1 MKGLDDY
8 ISENLV
14 LVSLEA
20 DDDVSC
26 IGQLGNLLYETGY
39 VKDTYKQAAIERE
52 KVFPTGLDMGG
63 IGVAIPH
70 TDAVHVIEP
79 AVAVGIL
86 AKPVPFRLMAS
97 EGDQTVEVR
106 AVFQLAINDPSEQ
119 LQMLQSLMELLSNAE
134 LLEKLQKAPD
144 SKSVIGLI
152 RAGLSGK

>member
-1 MKGLDDY
+1 MKGLTEY

-20 DDDVSC
+20 ADDVSC
-26 IGQLGNLLYETGY
+26 IGELGNLLYKEGY
-39 VKDTYKQAAIERE
+39 VKDTYTQAAIDRE

-70 TDAVHVIEP
+70 TDAVHVIKP
-79 AVAVGIL
+79 AVAIGIL
-86 AKPVPFRLMAS
+86 AKPVLFHQMAS
-97 EGDQTVEVR
+97 DEGQTVEVR

-134 LLEKLQKAPD
+134 LLERLQKASD
-144 SKSVIGLI
+144 SKSVINLI
-152 RAGLSGK
+152 RAELANK